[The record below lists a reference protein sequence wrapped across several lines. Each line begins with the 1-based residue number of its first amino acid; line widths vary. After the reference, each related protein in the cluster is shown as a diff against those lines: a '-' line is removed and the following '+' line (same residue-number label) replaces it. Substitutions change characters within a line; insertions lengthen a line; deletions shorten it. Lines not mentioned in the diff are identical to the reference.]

1 MRMKLPVLLLTAAL
15 LLSGVAAP
23 ADAREA
29 GIADGVH
36 SETLLKETLGD
47 DPTREV
53 VSQTYEFPAGAVLPW
68 HIHPHAHEVVYV
80 LSGDFVLEVEGDGE
94 KPVPAGAS
102 LYLAPNKVH
111 RGRNVGKEPVKLFV
125 IRIKPKDKPLTEEV
139 DR

>member
-1 MRMKLPVLLLTAAL
+1 MRLSAVLLTAAL
-15 LLSGVAAP
+15 LLAGTAAS
-23 ADAREA
+23 ALGRGA
-29 GIADGVH
+29 GIADGVK

-68 HIHPHAHEVVYV
+68 HIHPDAHEVVYV
-80 LSGDFVLEVEGDGE
+80 LSGDFVLEVEGEGE
-94 KPVPAGAS
+94 KPVAPGAS

-111 RGRNVGKEPVKLFV
+111 RGRNVGKDPVKLFV

-139 DR
+139 KR

>member
-1 MRMKLPVLLLTAAL
+1 MRLSTAFLTGVLLLAGAVPVL
-15 LLSGVAAP
+15 
-23 ADAREA
+23 AREA
-29 GIADGVH
+29 GMAGGV
-36 SETLLKETLGD
+36 SSKTLLQEPLGD

-68 HIHPHAHEVVYV
+68 HIHPDAHEVVYV

-94 KPVPAGAS
+94 KPVPPGAS
-102 LYLAPNKVH
+102 LYLAPNKIH
-111 RGRNVGKEPVKLFV
+111 RGRNAGKEPVKLFV

>member
-1 MRMKLPVLLLTAAL
+1 MKLSALLLTAAL
-15 LLSGVAAP
+15 LLSGAAAP

-29 GIADGVH
+29 GIADGVK
-36 SETLLKETLGD
+36 SETLFKETLGD

-68 HIHPHAHEVVYV
+68 HIHPDAHEVVYV

-94 KPVPAGAS
+94 RPVPPGAS

-111 RGRNVGKEPVKLFV
+111 RGRNVGNEPVKLFV

-139 DR
+139 ER